1 MQALVFANI
10 QVVRVACSFC
20 CVDGLHKHLWFLS
33 LHLCNE
39 CLSHQKKK
47 KKKKVLNAAG
57 SGMALHGNGVPIP
70 AKVSARSVLACAA
83 ELSSDSFASAVL
95 TAYAW

>member
-39 CLSHQKKK
+39 CLSHKKEKKK
-47 KKKKVLNAAG
+47 KEKQVIREWNPPMRK
-57 SGMALHGNGVPIP
+57 ST
-70 AKVSARSVLACAA
+70 SVVKDRAC
-83 ELSSDSFASAVL
+83 FAVR
-95 TAYAW
+95 